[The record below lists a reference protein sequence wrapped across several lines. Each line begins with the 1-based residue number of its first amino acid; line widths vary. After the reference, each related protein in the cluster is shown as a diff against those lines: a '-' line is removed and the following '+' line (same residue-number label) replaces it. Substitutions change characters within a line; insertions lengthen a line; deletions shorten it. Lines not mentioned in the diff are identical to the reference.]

1 MAYCNNLPISK
12 KLEWDIDGFF
22 FFFFLGGGEGGERE
36 NVISPK

>member
-12 KLEWDIDGFF
+12 KLVWDIVGFF

-36 NVISPK
+36 NVINPK